1 MTLPKSPS
9 ALLAYNRRI
18 TRLVYLVIVVIVLVA
33 LLAGFFGAYT
43 KTGGA
48 RISDRPTMRRS
59 LRMSPGKELE
69 GKDHRSAAVQI
80 ESIDELAGRIEK
92 QDLFEALQL
101 AQKGLREPRV
111 AYSKMDY
118 KEVHFAMVH
127 DGPIVE
133 DTMKYFR
140 AFVGV
145 GMCSLTVPL
154 SFIGPA

>member
-18 TRLVYLVIVVIVLVA
+18 TRLVYLVIIVIVMVA
-33 LLAGFFGAYT
+33 LLVGFFGAYT

-48 RISDRPTMRRS
+48 KISDRPTMRRS
-59 LRMSPGKELE
+59 LRMSPGQEAESKAT
-69 GKDHRSAAVQI
+69 RTSAVQI
-80 ESIDELAGRIEK
+80 ESIDELAGKIEK

-101 AQKGLREPRV
+101 AQKGLKEPRV
-111 AYSKMDY
+111 AYTKMDY
-118 KEVHFAMVH
+118 KEVHFALVH

-145 GMCSLTVPL
+145 R
-154 SFIGPA
+154 